1 MSPFSTAVYSNPSG
15 SSPPDDMG
23 GGWWWWGGHLKCR
36 DGRDGRDGWKGEK
49 GCAPGPPG
57 DRGHPGNDGPK
68 GPMGMMGE
76 YGDQGTPS
84 QEMGDKGDM
93 GADGMNGTD
102 GGDGP
107 LGDPGDPGFP
117 GVNGSQGMQGDKG
130 QQGPPGPPGTTP
142 IFTTYTIWG
151 NISCPATEGT
161 TELYFGSMTAPQ
173 STNSGGGGEYIC
185 LPINPSYGATTG
197 TPGTSTLEIV
207 LYETD
212 GSPLAGS
219 NSGVPACAQCLIRG
233 RSIATMFPGRTT
245 CPDVPASSWRMEY
258 QGYLMTEAD
267 SSTNIP
273 GSATNFRA
281 SYVCVDSIG
290 FFYAQGTSATNADL
304 AHVIGSCGVE
314 GLDCD
319 TPGYQDG
326 IISCVVCSY
335 ARLITPAPTEEL

>member
-1 MSPFSTAVYSNPSG
+1 MSSFPIAVYSNPSG
-15 SSPPDDMG
+15 PNPPDDMG
-23 GGWWWWGGHLKCR
+23 GGWWWWGGHLKCK

-68 GPMGMMGE
+68 GPRGMMGE
-76 YGDQGTPS
+76 DGDQGTPS
-84 QEMGDKGDM
+84 TEMGDKGNM
-93 GADGMNGTD
+93 GVNGMNGTD
-102 GGDGP
+102 GEDGP
-107 LGDPGDPGFP
+107 LGDPGDPGDPGFP

-130 QQGPPGPPGTTP
+130 SQGPPGLSGTTP

-151 NISCPATEGT
+151 NNTCPATENT
-161 TELYFGSMTAPQ
+161 IELYSGMMAAPQ

-185 LPINPSYGATTG
+185 LPLTPTYGATTG
-197 TPGTSTLEIV
+197 TAGTSTIV
-207 LYETD
+207 GALYATT
-212 GSPLAGS
+212 GGPLASS
-219 NSGVPACAQCLIRG
+219 NTHFAVCAQCLIRA

-258 QGYLMTEAD
+258 QGYLMAEAD
-267 SSTNIP
+267 SSANIP

-281 SYVCVDSIG
+281 SYVCIDSNSLG
-290 FFYAQGTSATNADL
+290 DGGPAGNLAAL
-304 AHVIGSCGVE
+304 AHVIGSCDVE

-319 TPGYQDG
+319 APGYRDA

-335 ARLITPAPTEEL
+335 ARIVVD